1 MLEVAVID
9 HGSGSL
15 RSVARALESV
25 GARPRITDQPAVIQ
39 DADAVIIP
47 GVGSGH
53 AAMGALREKGLVRPL
68 INSATSGKPFLA
80 VCLGLQ
86 LLMDHTDEGD
96 SHCLGIVAGRVHQL
110 PGVIKVPHMGW
121 NQVEFRG
128 FHPLSQDLP
137 QSSNFYFVHSFYAE
151 PDDEEGIV
159 GTTNYGIYFCSV
171 FALGNI
177 WATQFHPEKSGTLGL
192 KVYYNFVRHAMDWVS
207 QGHQISLRK

>member
-9 HGSGSL
+9 YGSGNL
-15 RSVARALESV
+15 RSVSRALESV
-25 GARPRITDQPAVIQ
+25 GARPRLTDQPAVIQ

-53 AAMGALREKGLVRPL
+53 AAMGALRERGLVRPL

-110 PGVIKVPHMGW
+110 TGDIKVPHMGW
-121 NQVEFRG
+121 NNVSQVDA
-128 FHPLSQDLP
+128 HPLWRGIDDGTR
-137 QSSNFYFVHSFYAE
+137 FYFVHSYYAD
-151 PDDEEGIV
+151 PLDSHIV
-159 GTTNYGIYFCSV
+159 CGKTNYGIEFCSAV
-171 FALGNI
+171 HYENVIAV
-177 WATQFHPEKSGTLGL
+177 QFHPEKSGDMGL
-192 KVYYNFVRHAMDWVS
+192 IIYKNFVEWAKES
-207 QGHQISLRK
+207 FK